1 MEKEDLIREDL
12 VRVFETMIKGGY
24 DPTKQFAGFIL
35 SEDPTYIPIED
46 GARNIIRSH
55 ERDEILAVFIK
66 SYFEKN

>member
-12 VRVFETMIKGGY
+12 VRVFETMIKEGY

-55 ERDEILAVFIK
+55 ERDEILAVLIK